1 MAEIEGRAVG
11 LISFTTEVDIAI
23 LQRCFD
29 LGPYDEL
36 EERSHIEA
44 AQKAAAAAAEAER
57 VAAEARAAK
66 AAAEAA
72 RQKKAAEAKAAE
84 EAEAAAAAAEAEGGD
99 GKEGGGEAVA
109 AAEAAGGEGKEAGE
123 GKGDEE
129 GVESSSKEQDGGD
142 EGGGEKQADEEDEVE
157 EVAAVDGDNLD
168 GFIEAT
174 GEDFEEHVAQQR
186 LLSTPG
192 GGGAAD
198 ISTMKGRSLAFA
210 VTLFC
215 LDESLEAAAGDF
227 LPDAFAAFPDKDYC
241 LVTLPHTA
249 TETPLL
255 ANFTQIQPRSGS
267 TFSHVLCVPNEAERR
282 IDRETESN
290 ESTSNE
296 RRSRIH
302 VSNTVLSH
310 TTHTTHTI
318 NAPPP
323 HTHSSLL
330 LFLIV
335 TWYTAT
341 RCSRRAS
348 PWTALS
354 LAIEIPFRTCSPAP
368 VSTTTPWPP

>member
-66 AAAEAA
+66 AAAAAEAA

-99 GKEGGGEAVA
+99 GKEGEGEA

-157 EVAAVDGDNLD
+157 EVAAVDGDDLD

-198 ISTMKGRSLAFA
+198 SSTMKGRSLAFA

-267 TFSHVLCVPNEAERR
+267 TFSHVLCVPNETERR

-290 ESTSNE
+290 ESNE

-302 VSNTVLSH
+302 VSKHGVVSH
-310 TTHTTHTI
+310 HSHHSHYQRTTS
-318 NAPPP
+318 

-330 LFLIV
+330 L
-335 TWYTAT
+335 
-341 RCSRRAS
+341 S
-348 PWTALS
+348 
-354 LAIEIPFRTCSPAP
+354 E
-368 VSTTTPWPP
+368 